1 MTPPTILRVRRTDV
15 DAQSNQ
21 PYVLVSVQATGP
33 HPLDLKLV
41 ATEGENVYPTSIRHK
56 KVKDLQLRPAY
67 KGSDAEWEA
76 ILTRQLLKRPVDA
89 SNHGATASSNDIE
102 ILSAVS
108 DRRLTLTLR
117 KNIGGITQRIGA
129 IHLPENNDEEISLFD
144 WTVAARDEADRE
156 HAELGDLQ
164 TRYEELQEK
173 CRRFEAQLQD
183 LVQAK
188 QNHETALLAKFE
200 QLLNAKK
207 LKIRDQQRLLA
218 GAKVDPVAA
227 AAVEGARQSTRGR
240 RRAGPSRPNK
250 RQASNGAESESDSTF
265 EPRKPKPVD
274 DDDETSEPELTPQE
288 SDQDETE
295 DEQDGNMSEDACVPG
310 AAKPGE
316 ASKKKATE
324 TVAGN
329 GNSPE
334 QRKPDSLHSPPPRRE
349 LPFARKND
357 QGKSGKQLRSTAE
370 VEDDTTDDEL

>member
-41 ATEGENVYPTSIRHK
+41 ATEGENVYPTSIRHE

-76 ILTRQLLKRPVDA
+76 ILTRQFLKRPVDA
-89 SNHGATASSNDIE
+89 STHGATASSNDIE

-144 WTVAARDEADRE
+144 WTVAACAEADRE

-173 CRRFEAQLQD
+173 CRKFDAQLQD

-218 GAKVDPVAA
+218 GARVDPVAA

-250 RQASNGAESESDSTF
+250 RQASNGADSESDSTF

-274 DDDETSEPELTPQE
+274 DDETSEPELTPQE
-288 SDQDETE
+288 SDPDETE
-295 DEQDGNMSEDACVPG
+295 DEQDGNMSEDASVPR

-316 ASKKKATE
+316 ASKKKAIGTI
-324 TVAGN
+324 AGN
-329 GNSPE
+329 GNSQE
-334 QRKPDSLHSPPPRRE
+334 QRKPDSLDSPPPPPPRRE
-349 LPFARKND
+349 LPYARKND
-357 QGKSGKQLRSTAE
+357 QGKSGKQLQD
-370 VEDDTTDDEL
+370 EDDTTDDEL